1 MSILALAFSIVASRP
16 CVSYRLNVVKSNKH
30 GGLSVAAKHNQDL
43 IRWGQWQPELRLL
56 CHAGLACFNGGKVKK
71 KINIRSQPTNVEV
84 CNWTP
89 GMFVDENYSNLKKI
103 CTQPPKVSLLMFS
116 PTRGRDLLFETF
128 LCCFI
133 NARNKNVLLID
144 GCKNC

>member
-1 MSILALAFSIVASRP
+1 MGAYLSQPNTTKTSSDGGNGNLSYGFSAMQGWR
-16 CVSYRLNVVKSNKH
+16 VSMEVK
-30 GGLSVAAKHNQDL
+30 L
-43 IRWGQWQPELRLL
+43 
-56 CHAGLACFNGGKVKK
+56 KK

-89 GMFVDENYSNLKKI
+89 GMFVVENYSNLKKI
-103 CTQPPKVSLLMFS
+103 CTQLPKVSLLMFS

-144 GCKNC
+144 GCKHC